1 MFVVTDGKP
10 KSLVRHGQDD
20 RLDQLL
26 DLLVEAADVGVLFRG
41 PCVNLRPVKI
51 VVETLDTT

>member
-1 MFVVTDGKP
+1 MAKP

-41 PCVNLRPVKI
+41 PCVNLRADKI
-51 VVETLDTT
+51 VIETLAMI

>member
-1 MFVVTDGKP
+1 MAKP

-41 PCVNLRPVKI
+41 PCIHLRVAHQI
-51 VVETLDTT
+51 VIEQG

>member
-1 MFVVTDGKP
+1 M
-10 KSLVRHGQDD
+10 RHGQDD

-41 PCVNLRPVKI
+41 PCVNLRAVKI
-51 VVETLDTT
+51 DIEILDTI